1 MTNGNIFVLAFNVA
15 IVVFV
20 SPWWLLATIPVTI
33 GYFAL
38 YSQEDGEKMK
48 QMLTALTI
56 INLITILL
64 PFPFWIWLI
73 DLVVSVII
81 ASHYEPKE
89 DNNTDAT
96 YHNYDMQNSVS
107 NGYSSSNVN
116 GTRNQNG
123 NFGTSYVPRYTGT
136 NDINTNTRQQNYP
149 LYATGNSTQSQ
160 FWNQVKDQFVDDM
173 KDEAKDWA
181 KDKATDWA
189 KSELKERT
197 GVDLDADDFGYAEV
211 RRRYNEKYGKYYNH
225 SNDNHSQNGNG
236 YASHSNNGYGNN
248 HSSYSGYNTNSSGN
262 YGGSNYSSNNDYNSG
277 GGHYASNDDY
287 SSFDDL
293 DA

>member
-33 GYFAL
+33 GYFVL
-38 YSQEDGEKMK
+38 YSQSDGEKMK

-81 ASHYEPKE
+81 ANSYEPTE
-89 DNNTDAT
+89 DVKTNSS
-96 YHNYDMQNSVS
+96 YDSYNMPN
-107 NGYSSSNVN
+107 SSSNSYSPSSAN
-116 GTRNQNG
+116 GSCSQSY
-123 NFGTSYVPRYTGT
+123 NFDSSNVPQYTGT
-136 NDINTNTRQQNYP
+136 NGFNSNTRQQNNSY
-149 LYATGNSTQSQ
+149 YATRNSNQSQ

-211 RRRYNEKYGKYYNH
+211 KRRYNEKYGKYYNH